1 MLKFHL
7 LLFLFS
13 TIRSK
18 NLLVELADDNTT
30 KSFDDKLGKIIQEMT
45 EEDKALFSL
54 IKGPGVFTNGGGDSD
69 YMSVAESKRR
79 GCRGIRNIRPCLNAR
94 DGTQCNAGG
103 NPKWSNSECCN
114 GCCRHTR
121 NVYKKV
127 PGAANSC
134 GIYESFKRAMKNGCS
149 GITNIAQCM
158 NKPDGTSCSRGDK
171 WPDSECCNGCCKHT
185 YHVYKHVPDASNSC
199 GLMASVKR
207 AIADGCQGI
216 PNFSQCLDK
225 PDSTVCE
232 NMEPVLA
239 AKAAADRT
247 REGKTLVVL
256 VQPSIKSSYKDIV
269 QVVPTLRVALANLTV
284 QAACDLAGRRTVPA
298 ANNAVWPTDPR
309 KGQIIVVRQDRI

>member
-13 TIRSK
+13 TTRSK

-30 KSFDDKLGKIIQEMT
+30 KSFYDKLGKIIQEMT

-185 YHVYKHVPDASNSC
+185 YHVYKHVPDARNSC

-225 PDSTVCE
+225 PDSTECE
-232 NMEPVLA
+232 RYGA
-239 AKAAADRT
+239 
-247 REGKTLVVL
+247 
-256 VQPSIKSSYKDIV
+256 SSCCKGCCRQNKGRKNTCGIGPAFY
-269 QVVPTLRVALANLTV
+269 QVKL
-284 QAACDLAGRRTVPA
+284 QGHCAGRANIEGCLGKPDGTSCLRSGWKENSSCCKQCCMANGSQKRTEHC
-298 ANNAVWPTDPR
+298 
-309 KGQIIVVRQDRI
+309 G